1 MDFLDSTE
9 HRDLRAAVSAVTRP
23 FGGAYFTSHAERRES
38 TSEVWHALGKQGFI
52 GINLPEEYGGGGAG
66 LAALAMV
73 VEQSAAEGCPLLLLL
88 VSSAICG
95 ELIAR
100 YGSAAQRQRWLPGL
114 ADGGVKMAFA
124 ITESEAGSNSHKLS
138 TTARRD
144 GDEWIV

>member
-66 LAALAMV
+66 LAELAMV

-100 YGSAAQRQRWLPGL
+100 YGSASQRERRLPGL
-114 ADGGVKMAFA
+114 AGRTPEKGLALPG
-124 ITESEAGSNSHKLS
+124 AG
-138 TTARRD
+138 
-144 GDEWIV
+144 